1 MIIEKLLSKRDQ
13 LPLELAIIEPERE
26 AIGIIQ
32 LIHGMSEHKE
42 RYYDFMNFL
51 SQQGYICAIHDHR
64 GHGASVK
71 DRSHL
76 GYFYTNDITYIVDD
90 AYLVTEYLKNRYPTL
105 SISIFSHSM
114 GTLVSRNYLKKYEKH
129 IEKIVLCGPPTE
141 NKLVDLA
148 LFAGKL
154 TGLFYEDYK
163 PNKILNKL
171 SVGYYNKGYTTKNEW
186 ICSNLQTVSSY
197 NTDPL
202 CGFTFT
208 TSGFINLFQLLKSA
222 FIKDDWNPQNSSLPI
237 FLIAGVDDPVIQGK
251 QKFNE
256 LEEFL
261 KEVGYENIKSKL
273 YKDKRHEL
281 LNETDK
287 EIIYKDVL
295 DFFCTD

>member
-1 MIIEKLLSKRDQ
+1 MIIETLLSKRDQ
-13 LPLELAIIEPERE
+13 LPLELAIIEPEGE

-42 RYYDFMNFL
+42 RYYDFMSYL

-71 DRSHL
+71 DTSHL

-105 SISIFSHSM
+105 NVSIFSHSM

-154 TGLFYEDYK
+154 TGLFYKDYK

-197 NTDPL
+197 NTDSL

-261 KEVGYENIKSKL
+261 KDQE
-273 YKDKRHEL
+273 
-281 LNETDK
+281 
-287 EIIYKDVL
+287 
-295 DFFCTD
+295 

>member
-1 MIIEKLLSKRDQ
+1 
-13 LPLELAIIEPERE
+13 
-26 AIGIIQ
+26 
-32 LIHGMSEHKE
+32 MSEHKE

-51 SQQGYICAIHDHR
+51 SQKGYICAIHDHR

-71 DRSHL
+71 DTSHL

-105 SISIFSHSM
+105 NISIFSHSM

-154 TGLFYEDYK
+154 TGLFYKDYK

-171 SVGYYNKGYTTKNEW
+171 SVGYYNKGYKTKNEW
-186 ICSNLQTVSSY
+186 ICSNSQTVSSY

-222 FIKDDWNPQNSSLPI
+222 FIKEDWIPQNNSLPI
-237 FLIAGVDDPVIQGK
+237 FLIAGEDDPVIQGK

-281 LNETDK
+281 LNETNK
-287 EIIYKDVL
+287 EIVYKDVL
-295 DFFCTD
+295 DFFYAN

>member
-1 MIIEKLLSKRDQ
+1 M
-13 LPLELAIIEPERE
+13 
-26 AIGIIQ
+26 
-32 LIHGMSEHKE
+32 
-42 RYYDFMNFL
+42 
-51 SQQGYICAIHDHR
+51 CAIHDHR

-71 DRSHL
+71 DTSHL

-141 NKLVDLA
+141 NKLVDVA
-148 LFAGKL
+148 LFAGRL
-154 TGLFYEDYK
+154 TGSFYDEYK

-171 SVGYYNKGYTTKNEW
+171 SVGYYNKGYKNQNEW
-186 ICSNLQTVSSY
+186 ICSNLETVSSY

-208 TSGFINLFQLLKSA
+208 TSGFMNLFQLLKSA
-222 FIKDDWNPQNSSLPI
+222 FIKKDWIPQNSSLPI

-251 QKFNE
+251 EKFNE

-261 KEVGYENIKSKL
+261 KEVGYQNIKSKL

-281 LNETDK
+281 LNETNK
-287 EIIYKDVL
+287 EIVYKDVL
-295 DFFCTD
+295 DFFYAN

>member
-1 MIIEKLLSKRDQ
+1 MIIETLLSKRDQ
-13 LPLELAIIEPERE
+13 LPLELAIIEPEGE

-42 RYYDFMNFL
+42 RYYDFMSYL

-71 DRSHL
+71 DTSHL

-154 TGLFYEDYK
+154 TGSFYKEHK

-222 FIKDDWNPQNSSLPI
+222 FIKEDWNPQNSSLPI

-261 KEVGYENIKSKL
+261 KKVGYKNIKSKL

>member
-1 MIIEKLLSKRDQ
+1 M
-13 LPLELAIIEPERE
+13 
-26 AIGIIQ
+26 
-32 LIHGMSEHKE
+32 
-42 RYYDFMNFL
+42 
-51 SQQGYICAIHDHR
+51 
-64 GHGASVK
+64 
-71 DRSHL
+71 
-76 GYFYTNDITYIVDD
+76 
-90 AYLVTEYLKNRYPTL
+90 
-105 SISIFSHSM
+105 
-114 GTLVSRNYLKKYEKH
+114 
-129 IEKIVLCGPPTE
+129 
-141 NKLVDLA
+141 
-148 LFAGKL
+148 
-154 TGLFYEDYK
+154 
-163 PNKILNKL
+163 
-171 SVGYYNKGYTTKNEW
+171 
-186 ICSNLQTVSSY
+186 SSY

-237 FLIAGVDDPVIQGK
+237 FLIAGAHQPEPTRMHKV
-251 QKFNE
+251 NE

>member
-1 MIIEKLLSKRDQ
+1 MIIETLLSKRDQ
-13 LPLELAIIEPERE
+13 LPLELAIIEPEGE

-42 RYYDFMNFL
+42 RYYDFMSYL

-71 DRSHL
+71 DTSHL

-154 TGLFYEDYK
+154 TGSFYKEHK

-222 FIKDDWNPQNSSLPI
+222 FIKEDWNPQNSSLPI
-237 FLIAGVDDPVIQGK
+237 FLIAGEDDPVIQGK

-261 KEVGYENIKSKL
+261 KEVGYKNIKSKL

-281 LNETDK
+281 LNEIDK